1 MFKKIAIAAT
11 LAVLATSAVAV
22 ERGHVYAGADFGTT
36 KTDDLSGRSSS
47 YGAYAGYQLN
57 ETFAVEAG
65 YRRLAHSTEAGFV
78 DVRGKQRALSMV
90 ATVPMTE
97 ELSMSYRLGFNKIKS
112 QVTSGAT
119 MVQEDRGTFLYGI
132 GMNYNFTKEIVGRVE
147 FQKPSNNLNNVSVG
161 VSVKF

>member
-1 MFKKIAIAAT
+1 MLKKIAVAAT
-11 LAVLATSAVAV
+11 LAVLASTSFAAQRGAVYV
-22 ERGHVYAGADFGTT
+22 GTDVGTT
-36 KTDDLSGRSSS
+36 EIESLSGRSSS

-78 DVRGKQRALSMV
+78 DVRGKQRALSMI
-90 ATVPMTE
+90 ATVPLYE
-97 ELSMSYRLGFNKIKS
+97 ELSMSYRVGFNKIKS